1 MIHLEEVY
9 SKFQRIINR
18 LSMTSLEKITELENV
33 VDSRDKI
40 IQKAVIDLESE
51 KIKASRLKSE
61 NDHFVRFKVKK
72 RASRQRS
79 GVNSW
84 DQARS
89 LFSGLATVNTD
100 TSPRM
105 TRALS
110 TNRAGSQSKSKFQFL
125 NQVITVRKIIIY
137 YFQSHYYVNN
147 CKYSVLCCSY
157 SFQFNSIVPL
167 WESNIKVKINR

>member
-1 MIHLEEVY
+1 MKLCGQSLFSRSQVYLNLQAKLNLQHQDIRRLCPKELSKESVENKEKYLMIHLEEVY

-110 TNRAGSQSKSKFQFL
+110 TNRAGSQSKSKF
-125 NQVITVRKIIIY
+125 
-137 YFQSHYYVNN
+137 
-147 CKYSVLCCSY
+147 
-157 SFQFNSIVPL
+157 
-167 WESNIKVKINR
+167 

>member
-18 LSMTSLEKITELENV
+18 LAMTSLEKITELESL

-51 KIKASRLKSE
+51 KIKASKLKSE

-72 RASRQRS
+72 RASRQRT

-84 DQARS
+84 DQAQS
-89 LFSGLATVNTD
+89 LFSGLATVNTG
-100 TSPRM
+100 TRPKS
-105 TRALS
+105 TRAPS
-110 TNRAGSQSKSKFQFL
+110 SSRVGPQDESKF
-125 NQVITVRKIIIY
+125 
-137 YFQSHYYVNN
+137 
-147 CKYSVLCCSY
+147 
-157 SFQFNSIVPL
+157 
-167 WESNIKVKINR
+167 